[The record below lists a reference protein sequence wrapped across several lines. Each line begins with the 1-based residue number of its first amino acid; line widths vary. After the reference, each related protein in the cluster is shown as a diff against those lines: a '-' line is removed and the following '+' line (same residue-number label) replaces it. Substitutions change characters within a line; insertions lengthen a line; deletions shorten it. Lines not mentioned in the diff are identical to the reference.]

1 MPNPDGEITSRTLA
15 EGSVTSRT
23 FDKDIQ
29 SDNFAV
35 GSAGWRIRR
44 DTGNAEFNDVAVR
57 GTLNATDIVA
67 GTLSVDR
74 IADASITGPKVV
86 DQGIDIQ
93 RMLNPVY
100 VEVTRGT
107 EGATVTTTATN
118 RATGTF
124 TIPTFVG
131 TASFF
136 VVGSMWK
143 SSWAATQLAQL
154 QIFVGGSGRDF
165 TSHTVTSGETTMAQQ
180 AAEWEIT
187 SPGATVDFLVKVNTN
202 TSSETICSMVTTGI
216 AVGVR

>member
-1 MPNPDGEITSRTLA
+1 MPDPDGEITSRALA
-15 EGSVTSRT
+15 AGSVTSPT
-23 FDKDIQ
+23 
-29 SDNFAV
+29 
-35 GSAGWRIRR
+35 
-44 DTGNAEFNDVAVR
+44 
-57 GTLNATDIVA
+57 
-67 GTLSVDR
+67 
-74 IADASITGPKVV
+74 IADAAITGPKIVDAAITGPKIVDAAVTEPKIVDAAITGPKIADAAITGPKIV

-154 QIFVGGSGRDF
+154 QLFVGGSGRDF